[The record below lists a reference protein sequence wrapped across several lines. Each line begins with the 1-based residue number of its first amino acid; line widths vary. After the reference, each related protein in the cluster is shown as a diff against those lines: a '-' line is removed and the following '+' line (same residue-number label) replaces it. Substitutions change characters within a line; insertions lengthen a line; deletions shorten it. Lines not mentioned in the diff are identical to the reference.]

1 MIYLNK
7 FTCYQT
13 NHILVIAQNRH
24 LKSLQATPAPD
35 ITSYQLPTPTPE
47 SFHPVMDN
55 NYRAVVFTF
64 IVLIL
69 VTLLF
74 WPGPG
79 VNPNNKVSYLDLRA
93 AMCKEYSPAY
103 PSAGGAGCSPVCQ
116 TDPSGKQ
123 LTSSVG
129 AVFMNATHK
138 WPLDFIR
145 NMHRAGNMLNKYGV
159 VSSLNTERKIYLHV
173 AFDYY
178 CCYTVEEILK
188 IGEFLDN
195 YHWTPQEIWFDR
207 LVCAIHRPGNMVSIV
222 LMADSKSQSKLLQAA
237 LKCEQDLEKYTGIH
251 KHIPHTKLQ
260 GFHMTLATVNQS
272 LFPVL
277 TAIDEI
283 NKAIPPGTWSSIHPV
298 LLYKP
303 VCTKCQ
309 KAAKS
314 LHTIKK

>member
-1 MIYLNK
+1 M
-7 FTCYQT
+7 
-13 NHILVIAQNRH
+13 A
-24 LKSLQATPAPD
+24 S
-35 ITSYQLPTPTPE
+35 
-47 SFHPVMDN
+47 
-55 NYRAVVFTF
+55 YRAVVFTF

-69 VTLLF
+69 ATLLI
-74 WPGPG
+74 WRGRG
-79 VNPNNKVSYLDLRA
+79 VNNNKVSYLRA

-103 PSAGGAGCSPVCQ
+103 PTGGGAGCSPVCQ
-116 TDPSGKQ
+116 TDPTGKV
-123 LTSSVG
+123 LNSSYVL
-129 AVFMNATHK
+129 AFRNATHK

-145 NMHRAGNMLNKYGV
+145 NMHRAGNMLKKYGV
-159 VSSLNTERKIYLHV
+159 VTSLDTESDFYLHV
-173 AFDYY
+173 SFDYY
-178 CCYTVEEILK
+178 CCYTIEEILK
-188 IGEFLDN
+188 IGEFLDY
-195 YHWTPQEIWFDR
+195 YHWKSHEIRFDR

-222 LMADSKSQSKLLQAA
+222 LMVDSKSQSELLEAA

-309 KAAKS
+309 TVKS
-314 LHTIKK
+314 LHTINK

>member
-1 MIYLNK
+1 MNSPLLLLSPSIRSWTMA
-7 FTCYQT
+7 F
-13 NHILVIAQNRH
+13 
-24 LKSLQATPAPD
+24 
-35 ITSYQLPTPTPE
+35 
-47 SFHPVMDN
+47 N

-74 WPGPG
+74 WRGPG
-79 VNPNNKVSYLDLRA
+79 VNNNKVSYLDLRA

-129 AVFMNATHK
+129 VIFMNATHK

-145 NMHRAGNMLNKYGV
+145 NMHLAGNMLKKYGV
-159 VSSLNTERKIYLHV
+159 VTSLDTERKIYYLHV

-195 YHWTPQEIWFDR
+195 YHWTPHEIWFDR
-207 LVCAIHRPGNMVSIV
+207 LVCAIDRPGNMVSIV
-222 LMADSKSQSKLLQAA
+222 LMVDSKSQNKLLQAA
-237 LKCEQDLEKYTGIH
+237 LKCEQDLEEYTGIH

-260 GFHMTLATVNQS
+260 GFHMTLGTVNQS

-283 NKAIPPGTWSSIHPV
+283 NRAIPPGTWSSIHPV
-298 LLYKP
+298 ILHKP

-309 KAAKS
+309 KAVKS